1 MPVATST
8 CIASFVLAVLVCSP
22 LAVAQDEEFVLKT
35 YDVGDLILEIQ
46 DRPYGTDEGPQ
57 RLRGSAGGGG
67 FGGGFGGGSGGG
79 SGGGGGFGVGGGGGQ
94 FSVPEIAH
102 NSPAYLAQFGGGGG
116 GGGGVWLQSDRN
128 RLVEELF
135 DTIISAV
142 DARTWSENGGKGEI
156 QIFRDSLVVWQ
167 TPQVHSQLAGLLQAL
182 RENAGARSTVAI
194 DARWL
199 LLTSDELDQL
209 LPPGDGAAKIDRQ
222 QLARFTRQSTSI
234 RGLTNCFSGQLV
246 YIVSGTRQNS
256 VSSFIPV
263 VGSVDMPSGDTQLVA
278 NSDTK
283 SVFRFAADSFTGGQ
297 GVGYQPI
304 IESHNFG
311 TLLEIRPT
319 VMRDSDKAIVDLKS
333 TITVPGRS
341 MAGQGDGGM
350 LGSGVP
356 EVDRI
361 AVETQQLATT
371 MGITLGEPTLVGGV
385 TYSPSGAEA
394 DNQTGS
400 EMPQLYLILELR

>member
-1 MPVATST
+1 MRVATST
-8 CIASFVLAVLVCSP
+8 CVASFVLAVLVCSP
-22 LAVAQDEEFVLKT
+22 VAVAQDEKFVLKT

-57 RLRGSAGGGG
+57 RLRSAAGGGG
-67 FGGGFGGGSGGG
+67 FGGGGGGGLG
-79 SGGGGGFGVGGGGGQ
+79 GGGGGFGVGGGGGQ

-116 GGGGVWLQSDRN
+116 VGIQSDRN

-142 DARTWSENGGKGEI
+142 DARTWSENGGEGEI

-167 TPQVHSQLAGLLQAL
+167 TPQVHSQLSGLLQAL
-182 RENAGARSTVAI
+182 RENAGARSTVTI

-209 LPPGDGAAKIDRQ
+209 LPPGDGPAKIDRQ
-222 QLARFTRQSTSI
+222 QLARFTRQPTSI

-263 VGSVDMPSGDTQLVA
+263 VGSIDLPSGDTQLVA

-283 SVFRFAADSFTGGQ
+283 SVFRFAADSSTGGQ

-319 VMRDSDKAIVDLKS
+319 VMRDSDQAIVDLKS

-341 MAGQGDGGM
+341 LAGQGDGGM
-350 LGSGVP
+350 FGSGVP

-394 DNQTGS
+394 DNQAGS